1 MSGCHHIRRK
11 RYAASANSPQCRD
24 TPGDI
29 YLVARLAV
37 IFRVKGAGRVSTSTG
52 PAITL
57 TQEPEVADERYRT
70 RARRARQTH
79 DLPRRR
85 RPAPRHIQRLRQ
97 PWMQVRP
104 LPHRLVPVPE
114 GLASLMRIR
123 ITWNPYDR
131 WTSHSRKHT
140 WWPRVAHA
148 TVWLCSADSVRL
160 WETRCIKSLKPTRN
174 IYQAIQ

>member
-1 MSGCHHIRRK
+1 
-11 RYAASANSPQCRD
+11 
-24 TPGDI
+24 
-29 YLVARLAV
+29 
-37 IFRVKGAGRVSTSTG
+37 
-52 PAITL
+52 
-57 TQEPEVADERYRT
+57 
-70 RARRARQTH
+70 
-79 DLPRRR
+79 
-85 RPAPRHIQRLRQ
+85 
-97 PWMQVRP
+97 
-104 LPHRLVPVPE
+104 
-114 GLASLMRIR
+114 MRIR